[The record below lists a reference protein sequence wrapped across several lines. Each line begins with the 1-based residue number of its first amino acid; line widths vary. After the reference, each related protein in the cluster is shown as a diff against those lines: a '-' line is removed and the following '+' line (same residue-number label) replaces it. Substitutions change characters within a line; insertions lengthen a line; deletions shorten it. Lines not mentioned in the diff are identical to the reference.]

1 MEAFVEI
8 SLTHLFNLSL
18 WSMVT
23 KKLFLS
29 ILKIWS
35 PYVTFPSISWVFSGA
50 SAVCRVDPGTHGFIT
65 NDVGFSKYSW
75 LSCLSSSKTDS
86 AANDSWYLSQKI
98 VEEYVP

>member
-1 MEAFVEI
+1 MEI